1 MKELI
6 IVVSFVFVIF
16 GISACNSSKRT
27 EPAAGATASPTPS
40 AKAVRT
46 SPPAQSTAT
55 ISANP
60 NPVPA
65 GNGMGKTTI
74 KWTTGDRSVGQV
86 YVSTDNGDETLFG
99 EGVGGSSDA
108 NWIVSNSSYE
118 FRLYSGSDRAK
129 LLAKVQVTRAK

>member
-1 MKELI
+1 MKEFI
-6 IVVSFVFVIF
+6 IVVSFVFVVF
-16 GISACNSSKRT
+16 VISACNSSKRT
-27 EPAAGATASPTPS
+27 EPAGGATASPTPS

-46 SPPAQSTAT
+46 SPAKSTAT
-55 ISANP
+55 ISADP

-99 EGVGGSSDA
+99 EGAGGSSDA